1 MTISRS
7 GIMALEPDI
16 CRNTVITGSR
26 YSFDSHPLV
35 VFTQQATS
43 ELLKTF
49 QQLCCDHL
57 GDLHKSCCP
66 Q

>member
-1 MTISRS
+1 MTISRLDTV
-7 GIMALEPDI
+7 ALEPDI
-16 CRNTVITGSR
+16 CRNTVITGSH

-57 GDLHKSCCP
+57 GDLHMSGCP